1 MSVHRGS
8 DGGRSRRAASG
19 GAEGASLDQ
28 RRAVFMI
35 SVAAELAEM
44 HPQTLRMYEARGL
57 ITPKRSAK
65 NTRLYSLDDVERL
78 RRIQRMTVDE
88 GLNLAGVETV
98 LGLEAELTRAR
109 AELGRMRKRAN
120 QIERRMLEEIERVKR
135 SMRAEIVPYGAY
147 ESLPPAS
154 SASARGASGPGEG
167 RSVRIRVE
175 RGSGRGGDSATA
187 K

>member
-1 MSVHRGS
+1 MSTPRGS
-8 DGGRSRRAASG
+8 ESGRSRRAASG
-19 GAEGASLDQ
+19 GEGARLDQ

-44 HPQTLRMYEARGL
+44 HPQTLRMYESRGL
-57 ITPKRSAK
+57 INPKRSAK
-65 NTRLYSLDDVERL
+65 NTRLYSLEDVERL

-98 LGLEAELTRAR
+98 LGLEAELERAR

-120 QIERRMLEEIERVKR
+120 EIERRMLAEIERVKR

-147 ESLPPAS
+147 EPEAP
-154 SASARGASGPGEG
+154 
-167 RSVRIRVE
+167 RSVKIRVE
-175 RGSGRGGDSATA
+175 RRRGRGGDGAA
-187 K
+187 AG